1 MFALC
6 YVGYGSVHVYRE
18 FWSQSKPEI
27 EDQEDFYHCDK
38 QTLSNIDFTNFMI
51 YGLVQFGSGAVAD
64 EYNLQKLLPIV
75 FVLQAII
82 FGLIAMTGFTGGE
95 STSA

>member
-1 MFALC
+1 MSYAPEEQPEVEESYRKKVMYYQITMFALC

-51 YGLVQFGSGAVAD
+51 YGMVQFGSGAVAD
-64 EYNLQKLLPIV
+64 EYNL
-75 FVLQAII
+75 
-82 FGLIAMTGFTGGE
+82 
-95 STSA
+95 